1 MKQEHVIETCPTVR
15 SRSANK
21 VFQCVIVIVNKSID
35 FGVKRRKEQYSTFL
49 DVEKLVVFIPVS
61 KVNTEYYSSIT
72 SIWWD
77 LLKVPLEQ

>member
-1 MKQEHVIETCPTVR
+1 MKQEHVIETCPTV
-15 SRSANK
+15 RSANK

-35 FGVKRRKEQYSTFL
+35 FGVKRRKEQYRTFL

-72 SIWWD
+72 SI
-77 LLKVPLEQ
+77 